1 MKKPPS
7 IDILMQYQKKPVF
20 EDDDAL
26 VRAIQAVF
34 PDADHEE
41 LLSNLADVKKW
52 TDAEAERQRRNKEL
66 PHEELNAL
74 SDDDL
79 DEAVWNQTD
88 EKVEQAE
95 TDLAGVAALPHAA
108 RVFYVVHWYA
118 FEVYDG
124 GLCQYFVNSSRK
136 LAPMLSDCLE
146 EIGALDHKTLFD
158 QFIQQ
163 NEIDVN
169 DLSSFVSNS
178 VEEYLSQTKRYPFEA
193 FDAAFWDLPALGT
206 YLVPYVRANLSAF

>member
-66 PHEELNAL
+66 PYEELNAL

-79 DEAVWNQTD
+79 DEAVWNRTD

-146 EIGALDHKTLFD
+146 EIAALDHKALFD
-158 QFIQQ
+158 GFVQK
-163 NEIDVN
+163 NGIDVN
-169 DLSSFVSNS
+169 DLSSFVSHS
-178 VEEYLSQTKRYPFEA
+178 VEEYVSQTKRYPFED
-193 FDAAFWDLPALGT
+193 FDAAFSKLPLLSI
-206 YLVPYVRANLSAF
+206 YLTPYVRANISVF

>member
-7 IDILMQYQKKPVF
+7 IDILMQYQEKPVF

-52 TDAEAERQRRNKEL
+52 TDAEAERQRRNTKL
-66 PHEELNAL
+66 PHEELSAL

-79 DEAVWNQTD
+79 DEAVWNRTD

-108 RVFYVVHWYA
+108 RVFYVVHWYV

-124 GLCQYFVNSSRK
+124 GLCQYFVNPSRK
-136 LAPMLSDCLE
+136 LAPMLSDCLK

-158 QFIQQ
+158 GFMRE

-193 FDAAFWDLPALGT
+193 FDAAFGELPALGT
-206 YLVPYVRANLSAF
+206 YLVPYVRANISAF